1 MQYSYVFIQGE
12 TSLPNLNNYLNVYD
26 DLLCIGNCDNYE
38 EALNKILEKKPDLV
52 FFQVSNK
59 IPLSLIS
66 ELLEYVDKLPYFI
79 VLSENTDLAYSCI
92 KKGVADYLTT
102 PLSEIEIRKSYLKFK
117 KKNASFEKKI
127 ICIKSSGDYN
137 FIEVNTI
144 VYLKA
149 DNNTTDFYL
158 KNGKIITAF
167 KTLKCFEESLPFY
180 FFRIHNSFIVNSNY
194 VSRINLGK
202 SKCYLSNNEI
212 IVSFSRSYKE
222 NIETIISKI
231 AN

>member
-1 MQYSYVFIQGE
+1 MQYSYVFIQGKI
-12 TSLPNLNNYLNVYD
+12 SLLNIINHLSVYD
-26 DLLCIGNCDNYE
+26 DLTCIGSYNEYQ
-38 EALNKILEKKPDLV
+38 EALNKILEKRPDLV
-52 FFQVSNK
+52 FFEVSEK
-59 IPLSLIS
+59 IPLCFLS
-66 ELLEYVDKLPYFI
+66 ELLEYVEKLPYFI
-79 VLSENTDLAYSCI
+79 VLSENTDLAYSCL

-117 KKNASFEKKI
+117 KKNATLQKKI
-127 ICIKSSGDYN
+127 ICIKSNGDYN
-137 FIEVNTI
+137 FVEVSTI

-158 KNGKIITAF
+158 KNGKIITAY
-167 KTLKCFEESLPFY
+167 KTLKCFEDTLPFY

-212 IVSFSRSYKE
+212 IVSFSRTYKD
-222 NIETIISKI
+222 NIETLISKI

>member
-1 MQYSYVFIQGE
+1 
-12 TSLPNLNNYLNVYD
+12 
-26 DLLCIGNCDNYE
+26 
-38 EALNKILEKKPDLV
+38 LV
-52 FFQVSNK
+52 FFQVSNQ
-59 IPLSLIS
+59 IPLSFIS

-117 KKNASFEKKI
+117 KKNASLEKKI

-137 FIEVNTI
+137 FVEVNTI

-212 IVSFSRSYKE
+212 IVSFSRTYKE

>member
-12 TSLPNLNNYLNVYD
+12 TFLSNLNNYLNVYD
-26 DLLCIGNCDNYE
+26 DLLCIGNYDNYE
-38 EALNKILEKKPDLV
+38 EALNKILEKKPHLV
-52 FFQVSNK
+52 FFQVSDE
-59 IPLSLIS
+59 IPLSFIS
-66 ELLEYVDKLPYFI
+66 ELLEYLDKLPYFI
-79 VLSENTDLAYSCI
+79 VISENTDLAYSCI

-117 KKNASFEKKI
+117 KKNASLEKKI
-127 ICIKSSGDYN
+127 ICIKSNGDYN
-137 FIEVNTI
+137 FVEVSTI

-212 IVSFSRSYKE
+212 IISFSRTYKE

>member
-12 TSLPNLNNYLNVYD
+12 TSLSNLNNYLNVYD
-26 DLLCIGNCDNYE
+26 DLLCIGNYDNYE
-38 EALNKILEKKPDLV
+38 EALNKILEKKPHLV
-52 FFQVSNK
+52 FFQVSDD
-59 IPLSLIS
+59 IPLSFIS

-117 KKNASFEKKI
+117 KKNASHEKKV

-167 KTLKCFEESLPFY
+167 KTLKCFEEILPFY

-212 IVSFSRSYKE
+212 IVSFSRTYKE

>member
-26 DLLCIGNCDNYE
+26 DLLCIGNYDNYE
-38 EALNKILEKKPDLV
+38 EALNKILERKPNLV

-59 IPLSLIS
+59 IPLSFIS

-79 VLSENTDLAYSCI
+79 VLSENTDLAYYCI

-117 KKNASFEKKI
+117 KKNASLEKKI
-127 ICIKSSGDYN
+127 ICIKSNGDYN

-212 IVSFSRSYKE
+212 IVSFSRTYKE

>member
-1 MQYSYVFIQGE
+1 MQYSYVFIKGDN
-12 TSLPNLNNYLNVYD
+12 SILNLNNYLNVYD
-26 DLLCIGNCDNYE
+26 DLICLGNCNEYE

-52 FFQVSNK
+52 FFQVSSK
-59 IPLSLIS
+59 ITLGLIS
-66 ELLEYVDKLPYFI
+66 ELLEYIDKLPYII
-79 VLSENTDLAYSCI
+79 VISQNTDLAYSCI

-102 PLSEIEIRKSYLKFK
+102 PLSDIEIRKSYLKFK
-117 KKNASFEKKI
+117 KKNASLEKKV
-127 ICIKSSGDYN
+127 ICIKSNGDYN
-137 FIEVNTI
+137 FIEVNNI

-167 KTLKCFEESLPFY
+167 KTLKCFEETLPLY
-180 FFRIHNSFIVNSNY
+180 FFRIHNSFIVNSNF
-194 VSRINLGK
+194 VSRINIGK

-222 NIETIISKI
+222 NIENIISKI

>member
-12 TSLPNLNNYLNVYD
+12 TFLSNLNNYLNVYD
-26 DLLCIGNCDNYE
+26 DLLCIGNYNNYE
-38 EALNKILEKKPDLV
+38 EALNKILEKKPHLV
-52 FFQVSNK
+52 FFQVSDD
-59 IPLSLIS
+59 IPLSFIS

-117 KKNASFEKKI
+117 KKNALHEKKV

-212 IVSFSRSYKE
+212 IVSFSRTYKE

>member
-52 FFQVSNK
+52 FFQVSNQ
-59 IPLSLIS
+59 IPLSFIS

-117 KKNASFEKKI
+117 KKNASLEKKI

-137 FIEVNTI
+137 FVEVNTI

-212 IVSFSRSYKE
+212 IVSFSRTYKE